1 MRLLSVVALIILSP
15 FVHGQ
20 IAFHKLYSNNGYDFG
35 QGVVQL
41 EDSSYVIC
49 GSSSSFT
56 DGPSQA
62 FLLHVDAEGNYLW
75 SNHYGGSE
83 SDGAKRVAYIPQNG
97 FIAAG
102 FSNSFGE
109 GAYDA
114 YAFRTDLSGGL
125 IWETTVGGA
134 GWERINDA
142 VMTADTGLLMVG
154 QSNSTVNGDNDMF
167 LVRISSSGDTLWT
180 KKIGGAGEDIAH
192 AIVALTDSTFA
203 VGGEYFLADSNQ
215 VKGYVFALHLNG
227 TVLWAD
233 TVLTVGASS
242 VIDLD
247 ADLTG
252 NRIHFVG
259 WRFNPNASIENNLF
273 GKYFLNGALDFYDS
287 EPTND
292 FKRVDQITRFGTQGK
307 NYMVYRY
314 IDGSS
319 FQDGSDIGV
328 SKLMSNLYWDGFVQ
342 SINYPMDDVPGQIIP
357 TNDGG
362 AILVGST
369 SGMGLGGGNVFAMKI
384 GPNDLFPVIEP
395 DPVPN
400 SLVDLIEWDAMSL
413 KIYPVPTN
421 DKLYIEQ
428 NSAQKMS
435 YQLVDLNG
443 KNLMNVEVVGN
454 SELDISM
461 LDAGM
466 YLLYVSDDRQFNTKV
481 IRIQKF

>member
-1 MRLLSVVALIILSP
+1 
-15 FVHGQ
+15 
-20 IAFHKLYSNNGYDFG
+20 
-35 QGVVQL
+35 
-41 EDSSYVIC
+41 
-49 GSSSSFT
+49 
-56 DGPSQA
+56 
-62 FLLHVDAEGNYLW
+62 
-75 SNHYGGSE
+75 
-83 SDGAKRVAYIPQNG
+83 
-97 FIAAG
+97 
-102 FSNSFGE
+102 
-109 GAYDA
+109 
-114 YAFRTDLSGGL
+114 
-125 IWETTVGGA
+125 
-134 GWERINDA
+134 
-142 VMTADTGLLMVG
+142 MTADTGLLMVG

-192 AIVALTDSTFA
+192 AIVALTDSTFV
-203 VGGEYFLADSNQ
+203 VGGEYYLADSTQ

-247 ADLTG
+247 VDLTG

-259 WRFNPNASIENNLF
+259 WRYNPNASIENNLF

-362 AILVGST
+362 ALLVGST

-400 SLVDLIEWDAMSL
+400 SLVDLIEWHEMTL
-413 KIYPVPTN
+413 KIYPIPTN

-428 NSAQKMS
+428 NSDQKMT

-443 KNLMNVEVVGN
+443 KTLMNVEADGK
-454 SELDISM
+454 SELDISK

-466 YLLYVSDDRQFNTKV
+466 YLLYVSDHRQFNTKV

>member
-1 MRLLSVVALIILSP
+1 MRVLSFVALIILSP
-15 FVHGQ
+15 FVNGQ

-62 FLLHVDAEGNYLW
+62 YLLHIDAEGNYLW

-83 SDGAKRVAYIPQNG
+83 SDGAKRVTYIPQHG

-102 FSNSFGE
+102 FSNSFGQ

-125 IWETTVGGA
+125 IWETTVGGS

-154 QSNSTVNGDNDMF
+154 QTNSTVNGDNDMF

-180 KKIGGAGEDIAH
+180 KKIGGEGEDIAH

-203 VGGEYFLADSNQ
+203 IGGEYYLADSSH
-215 VKGYVFALHLNG
+215 VKGYIFTIDLNG
-227 TVLWAD
+227 TTLWFD
-233 TVLTVGASS
+233 TIQTIGASS
-242 VIDLD
+242 IIDLD
-247 ADLTG
+247 YTA
-252 NRIHFVG
+252 NRINLAG
-259 WRFNPNASIENNLF
+259 WRYNSEAANYNNLF
-273 GKYFLNGALDFYDS
+273 GKYFVNGTVDFYAS
-287 EPTND
+287 EPSND
-292 FKRVDQITRFGTQGK
+292 FKWVDQLSHYGSQGK

-319 FQDGSDIGV
+319 FQDGSDIGI
-328 SKLMSNLYWDGFVQ
+328 SKLMSNLYWDGIVH
-342 SINYPMDDVPGQIIP
+342 SINYPMDDLPGQLIP
-357 TNDGG
+357 TSDGG
-362 AILVGST
+362 AMLVGST

-400 SLVDLIEWDAMSL
+400 SLVDIIEWDEMTL
-413 KIYPVPTN
+413 KIYPIPTS
-421 DKLYIEQ
+421 DKLYIEH
-428 NSAQKMS
+428 NSAQKMKF
-435 YQLVDLNG
+435 QLVDLNG
-443 KNLMNVEVVGN
+443 KTLINVEADGN
-454 SELDISM
+454 SELDISL

-466 YLLYVSDDRQFNTKV
+466 YLLYVSDERKPNSKV